1 MKSTNELI
9 SRLYAESEQ
18 LKITGQEM
26 ERQLSNLSISKQE
39 MLAAKDTLEEL
50 VNHKKDEPL
59 LIPIG
64 GGIRLQVKIDQVE
77 EVLTNIGSGVHI
89 NMKPKDVLTR
99 IEENLKN
106 IDESIRRTYESLQY
120 IEQEIV
126 KRESQIQQLAQQR
139 MVASDS
145 NQHKRE

>member
-1 MKSTNELI
+1 MI
-9 SRLYAESEQ
+9 SRLYAEAEQ
-18 LKITGQEM
+18 LKISGQEM
-26 ERQLSNLSISKQE
+26 ERQLSNLSISRQE

-50 VNHKKDEPL
+50 ANHQKDEPL

-77 EVLTNIGSGVHI
+77 EVLTNVGSGVHI

-106 IDESIRRTYESLQY
+106 IDESIRKIYESLQY

-126 KRESQIQQLAQQR
+126 KRESQIQKLAQQR
-139 MVASDS
+139 MAASDS
-145 NQHKRE
+145 KE

>member
-1 MKSTNELI
+1 MI

-18 LKITGQEM
+18 LKISGQEM

-50 VNHKKDEPL
+50 ANHKKDEPL

-64 GGIRLQVKIDQVE
+64 GGIRLQVKIDQIE

-99 IEENLKN
+99 IEENLKS

-145 NQHKRE
+145 NQQKTE

>member
-1 MKSTNELI
+1 MI
-9 SRLYAESEQ
+9 RMLYAETEQ
-18 LKITGQEM
+18 LKMSSQEM
-26 ERQLSNLSISKQE
+26 ERQLSNLTFSKQE

-50 VNHKKDEPL
+50 VNHQKDEPL

-106 IDESIRRTYESLQY
+106 IDESIRKIYESLQY

-139 MVASDS
+139 MTTGDS
-145 NQHKRE
+145 NQQKKE